1 MDQALIILAVFLVFA
16 AIFTRI
22 RMGTA
27 VGLLIAGAIVGPY
40 GFKLITDLEAVAAL
54 AELGVVFLLFN
65 IGLEIKFDRL
75 RLFGMRTYGL
85 AVSQLVLTSIGI
97 YLAARQLMV
106 GVEGAAVLGVALA
119 LSSTAIVLQILAD
132 QGRTLTQ
139 TGRLAVATLLVQDL
153 AVAPLLIFIDLLE
166 GGNDT
171 AGSLLHVLL
180 GGAAA
185 SILIIASA
193 RWVLPAV
200 LRWLGQL
207 KAGELFMV
215 ATLIFVL
222 GASWATHTVGL
233 SAAIGALIAGLAVAD
248 TEYRHQ
254 IAADI
259 APFREILIG
268 LFFMTVG
275 MQTNMDVI
283 AERPG
288 TVLGI
293 AVGLLLTKGVI
304 LTLLALSLGY
314 GRRVSVELG
323 ILLAEGSEF
332 AFVALGV
339 AVTAGVVAGALANT
353 LIASVTISMLI
364 VTIVAALAR
373 KLINRVEGPA
383 VSSLSRLDADTS
395 EFSNHVV
402 VAGFGQVGKATARH
416 LIGLQIPV
424 LVLDYDHERVSDAWG
439 RGLPVFYGNVARAGV
454 LRAAHLDKANLFVV
468 ALPDVSVSSRV
479 IELVRR
485 TWPEIHILARAPH
498 MEDCDGLL
506 EAGADAVVPEGLRT
520 AMDLAERTV
529 LLFESSDLPQPP
541 AD

>member
-16 AIFTRI
+16 AVFTRV
-22 RMGTA
+22 RLGTA
-27 VGLLIAGAIVGPY
+27 VGLLIAGAVVGPY
-40 GFKLITDLEAVAAL
+40 GLELITDLDAVAAL

-75 RLFGMRTYGL
+75 RLFGLRTYGL

-97 YLAARQLMV
+97 FLVARQFTV

-166 GGNDT
+166 GGTDT
-171 AGSLLHVLL
+171 TESLLKVLV
-180 GGAAA
+180 GGAVIAG
-185 SILIIASA
+185 LIVGAA

-200 LRWLGQL
+200 LRWLGHL

-222 GASWATHTVGL
+222 GASWATHEVGL

-275 MQTNMDVI
+275 MQTDMDVI
-283 AERPG
+283 AVQPAL
-288 TVLGI
+288 VMGI
-293 AVGLLLTKGVI
+293 ALGLLVTKGLI
-304 LTLLALSLGY
+304 LTLVALSLGY

-323 ILLAEGSEF
+323 VLLAEGSEF

-353 LIASVTISMLI
+353 LVASVTISMLI
-364 VTIVAALAR
+364 VTIAAALAR
-373 KLINRVEGPA
+373 KLLDRVEGPA
-383 VSSLSRLDADTS
+383 LSSLPRLDAETA

-402 VAGFGQVGKATARH
+402 IAGFGQVGKATARH

-424 LVLDYDHERVSDAWG
+424 LVLDYDHERVRDAWA

-454 LRAAHLDKANLFVV
+454 LRAAHLDKASLFVM
-468 ALPDVSVSSRV
+468 ALPDPSVARRV

-485 TWPEIHILARAPH
+485 TWPDINILARAPH
-498 MEDCDGLL
+498 MEDCDILRD
-506 EAGADAVVPEGLRT
+506 AGADAVVPEGLRT

-529 LLFESSDLPQPP
+529 LMVDAPDME
-541 AD
+541 AR